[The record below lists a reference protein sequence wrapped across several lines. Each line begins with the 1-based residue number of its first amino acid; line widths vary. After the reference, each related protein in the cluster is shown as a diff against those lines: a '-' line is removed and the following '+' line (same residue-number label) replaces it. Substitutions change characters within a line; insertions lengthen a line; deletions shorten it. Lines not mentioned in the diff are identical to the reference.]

1 MQTSNSTP
9 ASSSDLLLI
18 VLDKHLNFTASTLSI
33 EAALVCEVVHLSFF
47 EGFATTDRTMAEGV
61 SQMEVRHKQEMREL
75 EGKVRALLKTAK
87 KSNRAVVEAEAIRM
101 GYDLK
106 AKHAEEFDSLPIE
119 GGLNEL
125 AAADDDDMLKNNTA
139 ISDMVTDTKVSDDL
153 ASAAAKKAKAQRK
166 KVPIDAQLHT
176 VIATEVRNLV
186 WSEVTALY

>member
-1 MQTSNSTP
+1 M
-9 ASSSDLLLI
+9 
-18 VLDKHLNFTASTLSI
+18 I

-47 EGFATTDRTMAEGV
+47 VGFAKTDKAMAEGV
-61 SQMEVRHKQEMREL
+61 SQMEVRHKQETREL

-106 AKHAEEFDSLPIE
+106 AKHTEEVDSLPIE

-125 AAADDDDMLKNNTA
+125 AAAAAADDDDTLKKNTA
-139 ISDMVTDTKVSDDL
+139 ISDIATDKKISDDL
-153 ASAAAKKAKAQRK
+153 ASAAAKKAKAQKK
-166 KVPIDAQLHT
+166 KVSIYAQLHT
-176 VIATEVRNLV
+176 VIATKVRNLV

>member
-1 MQTSNSTP
+1 M
-9 ASSSDLLLI
+9 
-18 VLDKHLNFTASTLSI
+18 I

-47 EGFATTDRTMAEGV
+47 VGFAKTDKAMAEGV
-61 SQMEVRHKQEMREL
+61 SQMEVRHKQETREL

-106 AKHAEEFDSLPIE
+106 AKHTEEVDSLPIE

-125 AAADDDDMLKNNTA
+125 AAAAAAAADDDDTLKKNTA
-139 ISDMVTDTKVSDDL
+139 ISDIATDKKISDDL
-153 ASAAAKKAKAQRK
+153 ASAAAKKAKAQKK
-166 KVPIDAQLHT
+166 KVSIYAQLHT
-176 VIATEVRNLV
+176 VIATKVRNLV